1 MFYWACF
8 LAAAAVTAA
17 MKYTKYTSMHAFILI
32 VCTLPYK
39 HHYRV
44 FRPFPLKAEATRRTT

>member
-1 MFYWACF
+1 M
-8 LAAAAVTAA
+8 TAA